1 MRQCDNYVLPGKS
14 ASHSLLTFLV
24 IENLE
29 VQIIAKI
36 DVVQRNGQEYMIIK
50 DMSLT
55 TDASYFR
62 VQYNHRNVASII
74 TNMIG
79 GVVNSNWRMMK
90 SIIDPFLNRFM
101 SDALKENIFPLLN
114 KYHLQEIVNGYSN
127 STCENFGK

>member
-1 MRQCDNYVLPGKS
+1 
-14 ASHSLLTFLV
+14 
-24 IENLE
+24 
-29 VQIIAKI
+29 
-36 DVVQRNGQEYMIIK
+36 MIIK

-62 VQYNHRNVASII
+62 VQYIHRNVASTI
-74 TNMIG
+74 TNVID
-79 GVVNSNWRMMK
+79 GVVNSNWAIMK
-90 SIIDPFLNRFM
+90 SMVDPFLNRFM